1 MKSKKRWSWLFG
13 AEPPRPVRKKRRPAS
28 HRLNGHSD
36 DRFDN
41 RIPPRRDVDRA
52 IHSRMNSSN
61 QPNKEPRGEILRVPK
76 RLRLEG
82 EHDFHVVNE
91 STGSSMVLKACR
103 MRGFSEFLP
112 NEPGSETIHN
122 AAPKWM
128 VLEHPDGRLSYIPSD
143 RVWYIEETAKATE

>member
-13 AEPPRPVRKKRRPAS
+13 DEPPRPVKKKRRPAS

-41 RIPPRRDVDRA
+41 RIPPRRSVDKA
-52 IHSRMNSSN
+52 IRSRVNSSN
-61 QPNKEPRGEILRVPK
+61 QPNSEPRGETPRVPK

-82 EHDFHVVNE
+82 EHDFHVVNDA
-91 STGSSMVLKACR
+91 TGGSMVLKACR

-112 NEPGSETIHN
+112 NETGSETTPD
-122 AAPKWM
+122 AAAKWL
-128 VLEHPDGRLSYIPSD
+128 VLEHPDGHLSYIPSD
-143 RVWYIEETAKATE
+143 RVWYIEETSKATE